1 MQDYSAEVIYRIFD
15 VGDGT
20 FAELVLNRPH
30 AANAMSPSMLREL
43 NKQLDVIGKAHHRL
57 LLISGSG
64 RNFCAGA
71 DLRWMKESG
80 DMGQA
85 QNVVEGKLLAR
96 FFARLAAL
104 PMPVVAL
111 VNGAA
116 FGGAVGLVA
125 CCDYALASTTARFC
139 LSEVRIGLVPAV
151 ILPYL
156 LHKIPR
162 TFLTRAGLTGE
173 VFSAE
178 EAARQ
183 GLVAKVIPSDDFKKA
198 LPEEINTLLQCAPKA
213 QASFKKLL
221 TDIRPQH
228 NTKHEKISIAT
239 LSAARSSEE
248 AKAGIAA
255 FFAKQ
260 EPPWAVQ
267 LGDDWTES
275 VYGA

>member
-1 MQDYSAEVIYRIFD
+1 MHDYSEVIYRVFE

-20 FAELVLNRPH
+20 FAELILNRPH

-43 NKQLDVIGKAHHRL
+43 NKTLDVIGKAQHRL
-57 LLISGSG
+57 LLITGSG

-71 DLRWMKESG
+71 DLQWMRESG
-80 DMGQA
+80 ATGQA
-85 QNVVEGKLLAR
+85 QNVIEAKLLAR

-139 LSEVRIGLVPAV
+139 LSEARIGLVPAL

-156 LHKIPR
+156 LHKMPR
-162 TFLTRAGLTGE
+162 AFLARAGLTGDVFTAE
-173 VFSAE
+173 V
-178 EAARQ
+178 AAQ
-183 GLVAKVIPSDDFKKA
+183 HGLVTKVIPCDNFKKE
-198 LPEEINTLLQCAPKA
+198 LPAEINALLRCAPQA

-221 TDIRPQH
+221 ENICSQQH
-228 NTKHEKISIAT
+228 AKHEAAAITT
-239 LSAARSSEE
+239 LARARASEE

-260 EPPWAVQ
+260 DPPWAVQ
-267 LGDDWTES
+267 LDDSWTES

>member
-1 MQDYSAEVIYRIFD
+1 MHDYSEVIYRVFQ

-30 AANAMSPSMLREL
+30 AANALSPAMLREL
-43 NKQLDVIGKAHHRL
+43 HQALDVIGETQHRL
-57 LLISGSG
+57 LLITGSG

-80 DMGQA
+80 AMGQA
-85 QNVVEGKLLAR
+85 QQVVEAQLLAR

-139 LSEVRIGLVPAV
+139 LSEARIGLVPAL

-156 LHKIPR
+156 VHKVPR
-162 TFLTRAGLTGE
+162 TFLARASLTGA

-178 EAARQ
+178 EAAQQ
-183 GLVAKVIPSDDFKKA
+183 GLVTKVIPCDDFKKA
-198 LPEEINTLLQCAPKA
+198 LPAEINALLQCAPQA

-221 TDIRPQH
+221 AEIRPQQH
-228 NTKHEKISIAT
+228 TQHAAAAIAT
-239 LSAARSSEE
+239 LATARASEE
-248 AKAGIAA
+248 AQAGIAA
-255 FFAKQ
+255 FFTQ
-260 EPPWAVQ
+260 QDPPWAVQ
-267 LGDDWTES
+267 LDDSWTES